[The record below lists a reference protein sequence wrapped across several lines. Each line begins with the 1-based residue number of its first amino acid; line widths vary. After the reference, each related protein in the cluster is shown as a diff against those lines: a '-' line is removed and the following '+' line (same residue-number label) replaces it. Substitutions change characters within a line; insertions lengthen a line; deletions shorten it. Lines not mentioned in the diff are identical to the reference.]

1 MNFFISFGREQEEE
15 VKISDKIIQFVKKEP
30 IFIVATFLAVV
41 SMFFVPVDKTYF
53 SYIDTRVLALLFSFM
68 IVMAGLKEL
77 GIFYEMAGFLTKKV
91 KDFRQLTFV
100 LVFLC
105 FFTSMLITND
115 VALITFVPFTILLLH
130 MIGLEEKMISIIV
143 LQTIAANLGSM
154 LTPIG
159 NPQNLYIYGL
169 SGMNMGNF
177 LSIMGPLTVLSAIL
191 LVVGCMFQKK
201 QNILTIKLEKSISLS
216 KTEKIQFVY
225 FVLVFLVSLLSVLRF
240 ITYWIP
246 LGISLFGTFF
256 LRKEILKKVDYNL
269 LLTFLSFFIFIGNM
283 GRMETVRNAMESL
296 LEGRE
301 VILAF
306 LLSQVIS
313 NVPTAILL
321 SGFTSEWN
329 LLLMGVN
336 VGGLGTLI
344 ASLASLISYKFYA
357 QEEHSKKGK
366 YILHFTIVNVIFA
379 IILLFAATLL

>member
-30 IFIVATFLAVV
+30 IFIVATFLAIV

-77 GIFYEMAGFLTKKV
+77 RIFYEMAGFLTKKV

-201 QNILTIKLEKSISLS
+201 QNMLTIKLEKSISLS

-366 YILHFTIVNVIFA
+366 YILHFTVVNVIFA

>member
-30 IFIVATFLAVV
+30 IFIVATFLAIV

-77 GIFYEMAGFLTKKV
+77 RIFYEMAGFLTKKV

-177 LSIMGPLTVLSAIL
+177 LSIMGLLTVLSAIL